1 MTKPSDTSLSK
12 AMTQNSM
19 KLIQPALGDSLV
31 RKAGSA
37 KKQQANVPTQ
47 DTVELSGVKR
57 KQVDTAQ
64 TFLKELQKTQSDF
77 QAVSSAFQDLAE
89 TMINGSD
96 DELQQAGDRSLK
108 LLERIATVQAERELS
123 EIRSKLENTDKASF
137 ADVVQAVAGLA
148 KLAKNGTESTS
159 MDDMAALADMVGR
172 INEALSKA
180 QTRLE
185 NLTSTVSQ
193 ANQKAAEELQSR
205 EGLEHM
211 VSALG
216 AAMKGSRQ
224 DAMNAQANVDS
235 ALVARMLQDTP
246 DQ

>member
-37 KKQQANVPTQ
+37 KKQQANVPPQ

-77 QAVSSAFQDLAE
+77 QAVNSAFQDLAE

-137 ADVVQAVAGLA
+137 ADVVQAVAVLA

-159 MDDMAALADMVGR
+159 MDDMAALADMVGL

>member
-37 KKQQANVPTQ
+37 KKQQANAPTQ

-77 QAVSSAFQDLAE
+77 QAVNSAFQDLAE

-137 ADVVQAVAGLA
+137 ADVVQAVAVLA

-159 MDDMAALADMVGR
+159 MDDMAALADMVGL

-205 EGLEHM
+205 EGLERM